1 MEQNAIYIH
10 YGDDQL
16 RVSDPIKNRQN
27 ITFTKPYGGLWASRE
42 NDPNG
47 WKSWCES
54 ERFMLDTFDRYFRF
68 TLKENAKVLRL
79 IHEDQLIDLPKLHPY
94 NHHDRSAECYLNF
107 EMLAKEYDA
116 IEVTNIGRLYWP
128 LYGWDCNSILVMNP
142 DILQVLEE

>member
-16 RVSDPIKNRQN
+16 RVSDPIKNRQY
-27 ITFTKPYGGLWASRE
+27 TFTKPCGGLWASRE
-42 NDPNG
+42 NDPCG
-47 WKSWCES
+47 WKRWCEK
-54 ERFMLDTFDRYFRF
+54 EEFRLDTFDRYFRF

-94 NHHDRSAECYLNF
+94 NHHERFAECILNF

-116 IEVTNIGRLYWP
+116 IEVINIGRFYWP
-128 LYGWDCNSILVMNP
+128 LYGWDCNSIL
-142 DILQVLEE
+142 DE